1 MRRVVG
7 SAGLGGR
14 DESKSPYARL
24 GFITSGRGALNVT
37 CRCRRVTE
45 LRRTSN
51 PRVPETIERPRG
63 RPQPSSRSLFHCC
76 RSSTAEVTNLARR
89 RLLAPNGRAL
99 SPRGPH
105 RSMQNVP
112 NPIAGFGSG
121 AKLGLCLRL
130 VTNPTSRFG
139 FGTLCMPL
147 GD

>member
-37 CRCRRVTE
+37 CRRM
-45 LRRTSN
+45 
-51 PRVPETIERPRG
+51 
-63 RPQPSSRSLFHCC
+63 H
-76 RSSTAEVTNLARR
+76 
-89 RLLAPNGRAL
+89 
-99 SPRGPH
+99 
-105 RSMQNVP
+105 NVP

-130 VTNPTSRFG
+130 VTNPTSGFG
-139 FGTLCMPL
+139 FGAPCMPL